1 MSSLLDEKL
10 GHSRFAS
17 TIKKESNPFDVS
29 YTKPWHI
36 TSGENQERY
45 YGSVSQYQQPMTMLD
60 NKDYIKRMKF
70 DQLKMT
76 RLEAMCK
83 WKQKDT
89 KGMKKNAYI
98 KQI

>member
-1 MSSLLDEKL
+1 
-10 GHSRFAS
+10 
-17 TIKKESNPFDVS
+17 
-29 YTKPWHI
+29 
-36 TSGENQERY
+36 
-45 YGSVSQYQQPMTMLD
+45 MTMLD

-70 DQLKMT
+70 EQLKMT